1 MKNTPVSDNPKKPD
15 LIDRIA
21 NALPEQVRS
30 DYYRELR
37 HCRSLP
43 ENDEMLRLLRAM
55 QFLTILMVQVPADLT
70 RERERL
76 DHTFR
81 SAMQKV
87 QESLNAGTAYQKLL
101 DERLTDLPGQIS
113 QGINPAT
120 IAMRINES
128 LRQQFA
134 ASTIPETARALT
146 QSAESIKNIA
156 SEFGRMA
163 GPLIDS
169 YRGVAERARQTIDS
183 IRLSID
189 QASESASRAARE
201 LSSTFRHEYRWA
213 LYALSCLAL
222 LVGIGTGMLIQQR
235 LDRSSE
241 PKEDIDLIR
250 VPVRPLPPVRRN
262 P

>member
-1 MKNTPVSDNPKKPD
+1 MKNTSESESPKEPD

-30 DYYRELR
+30 DYYREMV

-43 ENDEMLRLLRAM
+43 ENDEMLRLLKAM
-55 QFLTILMVQVPADLT
+55 QFLTLLMVQVPADVA

-81 SAMQKV
+81 TAMQKI
-87 QESLNAGTAYQKLL
+87 QESLDAGTAYQKLL
-101 DERLTDLPGQIS
+101 DERLAGLPGQIS
-113 QGINPAT
+113 QGIHPAT

-128 LRQQFA
+128 LGRQFA
-134 ASTIPETARALT
+134 TSTIPETARALT
-146 QSAESIKNIA
+146 QSAESINDVA

-163 GPLIDS
+163 GPLVDS
-169 YRGVAERARQTIDS
+169 YRGVAEKARQTIDN

-189 QASESASRAARE
+189 QASESASRAARK
-201 LSSTFRHEYRWA
+201 LTITFRQEYRWA
-213 LYALSCLAL
+213 LCALSGLTL
-222 LVGIGTGMLIQQR
+222 VVGIGIGMLIQQR
-235 LDRSSE
+235 LDDPPE
-241 PKEDIDLIR
+241 PQEDIDLIG
-250 VPVRPLPPVRRN
+250 VPVRPLPPVKRN